1 MPSTLRVLLLADT
14 HLGLRTRDCGT
25 EAFFRSYERALEP
38 AFRGEVDLVIHGGD
52 VFYRSRIK
60 PSLVVRAFQPLKTLA
75 DSGVAVVVTPG
86 NHERSAIPFPLLAA
100 HPHVHIVDRP
110 RTLII
115 DVRGLR
121 VALAAFPNVRNGI
134 RERFASLLLD
144 TKHDAQPADVR
155 LLCFHQSVEGAR
167 VGPADFVFRNHA
179 DVIPGRL
186 IPRGFAAVLTG
197 HIHRHQ
203 ALTSGLDGRP
213 LASPVLYPGS
223 TERTSRAEDGEP
235 KGYVTMNLEADG
247 SIGGQVA
254 DWRFHVLSAPLRD
267 TRTPMDPPRF
277 TLATEPGIPIDS
289 SRRDRTS
296 SLYPRT

>member
-1 MPSTLRVLLLADT
+1 
-14 HLGLRTRDCGT
+14 
-25 EAFFRSYERALEP
+25 
-38 AFRGEVDLVIHGGD
+38 
-52 VFYRSRIK
+52 
-60 PSLVVRAFQPLKTLA
+60 
-75 DSGVAVVVTPG
+75 
-86 NHERSAIPFPLLAA
+86 
-100 HPHVHIVDRP
+100 
-110 RTLII
+110 
-115 DVRGLR
+115 
-121 VALAAFPNVRNGI
+121 
-134 RERFASLLLD
+134 
-144 TKHDAQPADVR
+144 
-155 LLCFHQSVEGAR
+155 
-167 VGPADFVFRNHA
+167 
-179 DVIPGRL
+179 
-186 IPRGFAAVLTG
+186 
-197 HIHRHQ
+197 
-203 ALTSGLDGRP
+203 LTSGLDGRP